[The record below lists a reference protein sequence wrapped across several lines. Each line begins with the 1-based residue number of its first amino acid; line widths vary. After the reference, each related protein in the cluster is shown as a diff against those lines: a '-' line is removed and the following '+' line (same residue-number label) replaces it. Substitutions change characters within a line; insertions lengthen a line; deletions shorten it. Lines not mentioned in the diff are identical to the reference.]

1 MKTFSWDF
9 QDLILHVKLE
19 RGNTLYAPVWKQE
32 YLDIIIVVKKKSEL
46 VP

>member
-19 RGNTLYAPVWKQE
+19 CRNTLYASVWEQDI
-32 YLDIIIVVKKKSEL
+32 LDRVVM
-46 VP
+46 VNI

>member
-19 RGNTLYAPVWKQE
+19 CRNILYAPVWEQDI
-32 YLDIIIVVKKKSEL
+32 LDRVVM
-46 VP
+46 VNI